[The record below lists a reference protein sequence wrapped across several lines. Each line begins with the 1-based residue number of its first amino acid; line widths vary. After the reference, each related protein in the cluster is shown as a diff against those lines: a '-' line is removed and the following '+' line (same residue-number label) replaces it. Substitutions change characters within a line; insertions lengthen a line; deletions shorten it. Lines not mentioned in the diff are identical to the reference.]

1 VTVQKREGEGGL
13 NWGQR
18 WWMGG
23 SHHDAAETVALE
35 RKQERR
41 GLRWWERQGR
51 HVGGEEG
58 GEELEL
64 RRGREENDEKRER
77 VVAGGFSST
86 VVARGSDREK
96 RGPLRARSCGRGRR
110 RRGGPRHSGWQRRVT
125 SNGPRLSGTGGGAI
139 AQQGRAVGCGRHGAG
154 AADRWG
160 RDESRG
166 QCQRWGVGG
175 RGVSKAAR
183 GQGADR

>member
-1 VTVQKREGEGGL
+1 
-13 NWGQR
+13 
-18 WWMGG
+18 
-23 SHHDAAETVALE
+23 
-35 RKQERR
+35 
-41 GLRWWERQGR
+41 
-51 HVGGEEG
+51 
-58 GEELEL
+58 
-64 RRGREENDEKRER
+64 

-86 VVARGSDREK
+86 VVARGSVREK